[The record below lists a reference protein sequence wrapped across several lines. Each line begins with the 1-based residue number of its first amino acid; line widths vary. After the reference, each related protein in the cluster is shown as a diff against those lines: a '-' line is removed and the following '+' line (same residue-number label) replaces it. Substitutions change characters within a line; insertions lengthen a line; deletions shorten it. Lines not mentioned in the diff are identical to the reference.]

1 MSETS
6 NPYLSI
12 VIPLFNEEEV
22 LPKLLQELSAVCNS
36 LGQSYEIILV
46 DDGSNDRTQFLL
58 KEAAVQN
65 NHLKV
70 LRFSRNFGHQAAFNA
85 GIDFSQGEVVITM
98 DGDLQHPPSL
108 IPEFIKYARAGS
120 DIVIGERTANRQ
132 NSWLREIIGKI
143 IYKILSAMSG
153 LQFKNSSD
161 FALYNRQVVSVLK
174 QLPEK
179 ERFLRGIVQWV
190 GFKKYYV
197 PYAVQARQA
206 GRAKYNLKRLTS
218 LVLSGATSFS
228 AAPLR
233 LAFWAGLLVLV
244 ASIGF
249 SVYVIWDH
257 YTRPNP
263 LIAGW
268 ATLVILF
275 LFLGSIQLIV
285 LGVIG
290 EYLYKIFYEVK
301 GRPLYIISE
310 TINVD
315 REQVEHS
322 PYGISNF

>member
-1 MSETS
+1 MNEIS

-22 LPKLLQELSAVCNS
+22 VPKLLPELGAVCDS

-46 DDGSNDRTQFLL
+46 DDGSNDRTPLLL
-58 KEAAVQN
+58 KEAAARDSRF
-65 NHLKV
+65 KV
-70 LRFSRNFGHQAAFNA
+70 LKFSRNFGHQAAFNA
-85 GIDFSQGEVVITM
+85 GIDFAQGEVVVTM

-108 IPEFIKYARAGS
+108 IPEFIKHAQAGF
-120 DIVIGERTANRQ
+120 DIVIGERTSNQQ
-132 NSWLREIIGKI
+132 NSWLREIIGKT
-143 IYKILSAMSG
+143 IYRALSAMSG
-153 LQFKNSSD
+153 LQFKNS
-161 FALYNRQVVSVLK
+161 Y
-174 QLPEK
+174 
-179 ERFLRGIVQWV
+179 I
-190 GFKKYYV
+190 

-206 GRAKYNLKRLTS
+206 GEAKYTFKRLTS
-218 LVLSGATSFS
+218 LVLSGVTSFS

-244 ASIGF
+244 ASIF
-249 SVYVIWDH
+249 FAAYVIWDH

-268 ATLVILF
+268 ATLVVLV

-290 EYLYKIFYEVK
+290 EYLYKMFYEIK

-310 TINVD
+310 TMNIE
-315 REQVEHS
+315 RGQAERS
-322 PYGISNF
+322 LYGIHNF